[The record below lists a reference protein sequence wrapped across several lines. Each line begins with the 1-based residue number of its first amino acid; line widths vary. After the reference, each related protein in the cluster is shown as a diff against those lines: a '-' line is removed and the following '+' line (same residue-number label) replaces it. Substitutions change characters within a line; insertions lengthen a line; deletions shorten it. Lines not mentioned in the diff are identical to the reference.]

1 MLPSEVVID
10 ASVVV
15 SAYVGDQVSVASLE
29 LLALIAMPDP
39 ISRDYLTAYVPS
51 ILYYEEQV
59 R

>member
-15 SAYVGDQVSVASLE
+15 SAYVGDQVPAASLE

-51 ILYYEEQV
+51 ILYYE
-59 R
+59 